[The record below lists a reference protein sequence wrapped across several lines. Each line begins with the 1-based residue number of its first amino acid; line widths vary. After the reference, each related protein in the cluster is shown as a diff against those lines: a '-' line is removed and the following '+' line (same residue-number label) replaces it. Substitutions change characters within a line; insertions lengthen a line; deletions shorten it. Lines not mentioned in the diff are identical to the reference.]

1 MNRRLF
7 SLVLPVAIGLSL
19 ATCGLHAQSAASD
32 GQIILA
38 GPFKVT
44 APLNWA
50 ATAYAEKIAAKPLY
64 SEAAWKS
71 FQQDPR
77 YALKPGY
84 ATRPEHWAIRFP
96 ALILKGTTFD
106 KKLAGD
112 DETAPQ
118 ILIHQTD
125 GWASILDNEVPNAK
139 NAAETRRQ
147 LRKHLTAMETG
158 IPYSISP
165 AFVDGGLSFLSLK
178 KKLIFKGG
186 HGYRMICQWD
196 YEANLVRRGKL
207 HYLFVGLSDDD
218 SCQIIATFPLDGPH
232 LPSEAPDAE
241 HLGYSTKRYEELERN
256 LQAYGTAAKKWIQE
270 HEKDFTPS
278 LEELDHLIE
287 SLTADT
293 WR

>member
-1 MNRRLF
+1 MNRSLF
-7 SLVLPVAIGLSL
+7 SLALSQAIGFFLPV
-19 ATCGLHAQSAASD
+19 CGLHAQSAAGN
-32 GQIILA
+32 GQTIHA

-44 APLNWA
+44 APLKWIS
-50 ATAYAEKIAAKPLY
+50 TAYAEKIAAKPLY
-64 SEAAWKS
+64 SEADWKT
-71 FQQDPR
+71 FQQDQR

-84 ATRPEHWAIRFP
+84 ETRPEHWAIRFP

-125 GWASILDNEVPNAK
+125 GWASILDNGVPNAK

-178 KKLIFKGG
+178 KKLTFKGG
-186 HGYRMICQWD
+186 HGYRMVCQWD
-196 YEANLVRRGKL
+196 YEANLVQRG
-207 HYLFVGLSDDD
+207 GLIT
-218 SCQIIATFPLDGPH
+218 CLLDFRTMT
-232 LPSEAPDAE
+232 LARS
-241 HLGYSTKRYEELERN
+241 S
-256 LQAYGTAAKKWIQE
+256 Q
-270 HEKDFTPS
+270 PS
-278 LEELDHLIE
+278 LW
-287 SLTADT
+287 TAHIFRQT
-293 WR
+293 PRMQNI